1 MESHVPVFHIQGAP
15 SLQSRNLLQVMQGS
29 LDPYDFSIRVL
40 ICSHFLVFQVVP
52 GSREGRDLGNS
63 AKVLNKISIT
73 QEIGIVNS
81 RKRKRKVRVVLS
93 SPATQLSFVA
103 GV

>member
-1 MESHVPVFHIQGAP
+1 
-15 SLQSRNLLQVMQGS
+15 MQGS
-29 LDPYDFSIRVL
+29 LDPYDFTIRLL
-40 ICSHFLVFQVVP
+40 ICCHFLVFQVVP

-81 RKRKRKVRVVLS
+81 RRKRKRKARVVLS
-93 SPATQLSFVA
+93 SPAMQLSFVA